1 MNTDDSK
8 TTQDQKKDD
17 SIISQVKKKKITRG
31 KLLQSANKKYTS
43 NSNAFSSASR
53 QTSNKR
59 VKHLGGISRGYLDS
73 GTISNTMRLY
83 NKHSNLDGNGNVLY
97 GLKKSRSKK
106 IGNYQRKALNKLTG
120 SGNKKKLRDLAMMFS
135 DDDGDVEDEEN
146 NDNFEDFFR
155 DSRRDQEGD
164 VDMMNGEDN
173 EANSIDQDELS
184 GSESGHMTR
193 EENGLVAASQVRG
206 EVKQSLQQ
214 PQSVLPTLACL
225 QNSRTVDF
233 DKKMS
238 LESSR
243 GNAIM
248 TPESEART
256 SNSQSINGQ
265 LVNPANMKRNMSN
278 HRGVM
283 SNDGEEDYD
292 DDEFG
297 YDGDEDF
304 EGDDSNGNS
313 KKDIQRRKQLESDFD
328 DQFIMSPGF
337 HSVDNLITD
346 SNQSYNGLDEISQKE
361 SQSPD
366 LNFGLSVGKRRRR
379 SSNFQD
385 VASKSGIISSL
396 LSTMPNQ
403 PETKKA
409 KLKSNSPELSDAKIV
424 YESAPEGSIDEFSSS
439 TSAKKLKRK
448 HLKPPKIVLDSTYTR
463 SLTIKDIRDL
473 VIYSLDKNEKNRPV
487 WCKVEN
493 RMNIEKVIVLQIP
506 GVQPKDLKYKGTS
519 LRSFDELLNDKNK
532 ILKTT
537 EAFFNNDNTLTLF
550 SKAPGNSSFVFS
562 PYSAFTNVPLT
573 KQKQANVIKNLSK
586 KKRSLFDMLLSLDEM
601 IELQYPIHP
610 DIARDNMA
618 LSQKIIDM
626 NMHLGDSSDWVQT
639 YTKNSDNIYV
649 PRAYA
654 LDCEMCL
661 TKIGHELTRISVV
674 SFDDVLVYDKLV
686 KPGNDII
693 DYLTRFS
700 GITEEMMANVD
711 YPLEQVQRDL
721 LALFDSRD
729 IIIGHSLQSDFKVMK
744 FRHPNI
750 IDTAVI
756 YEHIKGP
763 PFKPALKKLSS
774 VFLGKEIQND
784 DLAGHDPSIDAR
796 TCVDLVKL
804 KLAKGLQTGLN
815 LNSETIFKKLEDS
828 SNVRSLIF
836 SKFGPDEALMK
847 LNEEAKLRCVSFK
860 DDNDIIDKILKNLN
874 DCSLFVGK
882 LSALESARYFNN
894 KSTVSSSHVPTE
906 CLVEQNTDKTAFE
919 SDTVDSIKEEQ
930 AIKNLNNILKT
941 LTDNISK
948 NTMLVLFSG
957 AGDLRLYKKLTAEIN
972 SIHIPEKRRL
982 ESLRRKDE
990 LKQAVERAR
999 DSIITVYIKK

>member
-8 TTQDQKKDD
+8 TSLDQKKDD
-17 SIISQVKKKKITRG
+17 SIISQAKKKKITRG
-31 KLLQSANKKYTS
+31 KLLQSANKKY
-43 NSNAFSSASR
+43 NSNTNVFNSTSR

-59 VKHLGGISRGYLDS
+59 VRHLGGISRGYLDS

-83 NKHSNLDGNGNVLY
+83 NKHSNLDGNGNMVY

-173 EANSIDQDELS
+173 EASSTEQDELS
-184 GSESGHMTR
+184 GRKSGQHVL
-193 EENGLVAASQVRG
+193 EASSG
-206 EVKQSLQQ
+206 SMPGGDEILGQ
-214 PQSVLPTLACL
+214 PQSVLPTLAGL
-225 QNSRTVDF
+225 QNSNTADF
-233 DKKMS
+233 DKKKP

-243 GNAIM
+243 VDAEDNAIM
-248 TPESEART
+248 APARDAIISTSEAI
-256 SNSQSINGQ
+256 SGQ
-265 LVNPANMKRNMSN
+265 LVIPASMKRNMSN

-313 KKDIQRRKQLESDFD
+313 KKDLQRRKQLESDFD

-337 HSVDNLITD
+337 HSVDNLITE
-346 SNQSYNGLDEISQKE
+346 SSQGYSGLGNVSRKASE
-361 SQSPD
+361 SPD

-385 VASKSGIISSL
+385 VANKSGIMSSL
-396 LSTMPNQ
+396 LSKVPIQ
-403 PETKKA
+403 PEPKKA
-409 KLKSNSPELSDAKIV
+409 KLKSNSPELSVAKIV
-424 YESAPEGSIDEFSSS
+424 YENSPEGSLDDLSSAA
-439 TSAKKLKRK
+439 TAKKLKRK
-448 HLKPPKIVLDSTYTR
+448 HLKPPKIVLDSTYSK

-537 EAFFNNDNTLTLF
+537 ETFFNNDNTLTLF

-573 KQKQANVIKNLSK
+573 KQKQATVIKNLSK
-586 KKRSLFDMLLSLDEM
+586 KKRSLPDMLLSLDEM

-610 DIARDNMA
+610 DIARDNLT
-618 LSQKIIDM
+618 LSQKIIDL
-626 NMHLGDSSDWVQT
+626 NVQQVDSSAWVQT
-639 YTKNSDNIYV
+639 CTKNTDNGYV

-674 SFDDVLVYDKLV
+674 SFDDVFVYDKLV
-686 KPGNDII
+686 RPRNDIV

-700 GITEEMMANVD
+700 GITEEMMTNVD
-711 YPLEQVQRDL
+711 YTLEQVQNDL

-784 DLAGHDPSIDAR
+784 ELAGHDPSIDAK
-796 TCVDLVKL
+796 TCIDLVKL

-815 LNSETIFKKLEDS
+815 LNSETIFKKLQDS

-836 SKFGPDEALMK
+836 NKFGPDEALTK

-860 DDNDIIDKILKNLN
+860 DDNDIIDKILKNLD

-882 LSALESARYFNN
+882 LSVLESARYFGS
-894 KSTVSSSHVPTE
+894 KSAVSSGHGSGDGSF
-906 CLVEQNTDKTAFE
+906 EQNTDKTSFE

-930 AIKNLNNILKT
+930 AIKSLNNILKT

-948 NTMLVLFSG
+948 NSMLVLFSG

-999 DSIITVYIKK
+999 DSIVTVYIKK